1 MNDVPSSPK
10 KRKSLPLARQPF
22 RRIPLAEADNQL
34 AARIAAGRQLI
45 NDAPGLFPTTRSSLP
60 YSTRPAVMEGLRQV
74 ERWRD
79 YNRTW
84 LDTILGGEAAV
95 EYRQLAVHSLFFSDR
110 ATGLKY
116 LISGLETE
124 ISKLESI
131 RARLPIWATEP
142 DSTTSG
148 RTSQPSPDA
157 PIFVVHGRDTLRA
170 ESVAHTIATA
180 TGRKTIILRDEANL
194 GQTLI
199 EKFEKHAAEV
209 SYAVIILTPDDHGA
223 LAGEVGTQPRGRQNV
238 IFEMGYFYG
247 LIGRRNVSV
256 LICPGVERPSDMDGI
271 AYITF
276 DDGRAWKTELVRE
289 LQAAGIDVDL

>member
-1 MNDVPSSPK
+1 
-10 KRKSLPLARQPF
+10 
-22 RRIPLAEADNQL
+22 
-34 AARIAAGRQLI
+34 
-45 NDAPGLFPTTRSSLP
+45 LFPPESGRGPLGYYALP
-60 YSTRPAVMEGLRQV
+60 GVTEGLRKV
-74 ERWRD
+74 EHWRD

-84 LDTILGGEAAV
+84 LDSILGGEV
-95 EYRQLAVHSLFFSDR
+95 TEEYKKIVIHSYIVTDR
-110 ATGLKY
+110 VIFLGY
-116 LISGLETE
+116 LSQDLESE

-142 DSTTSG
+142 RSTTSG
-148 RTSQPSPDA
+148 YTGQASPDA
-157 PIFVVHGRDTLRA
+157 PIFIVHGMDTLRA

-209 SYAVIILTPDDHGA
+209 SYAVIVLTPDDHGA
-223 LAGEVGTQPRGRQNV
+223 LASGAGTRPRGRQNV

-256 LICPGVERPSDMDGI
+256 LIRPGVEKPSDMDGI

-276 DDGRAWKTELVRE
+276 DDGRAWKTELLRE
-289 LQAAGIDVDL
+289 LKHAGIDVEL